1 MSQQTILTP
10 QTLDLIRVSTEFCKY
25 IEQCATAEKQEFCRV
40 MLGLLPL
47 LYLKTHLIPDVP
59 EMPGWNEEAVTEDD
73 YNFVRQSVAKVLGE
87 DDDYLDVFVED
98 FKYSDTPILCTV
110 SENLADVYQPVR
122 NLVEVFRQQSDCE
135 EALQTALYDT
145 LDQFRLSWGQKL
157 LGALRTLHD
166 ISAKTL

>member
-1 MSQQTILTP
+1 MI
-10 QTLDLIRVSTEFCKY
+10 
-25 IEQCATAEKQEFCRV
+25 
-40 MLGLLPL
+40 
-47 LYLKTHLIPDVP
+47 
-59 EMPGWNEEAVTEDD
+59 
-73 YNFVRQSVAKVLGE
+73 
-87 DDDYLDVFVED
+87 VED
-98 FKYSDTPILCTV
+98 FTNCDTPLLCTV

-166 ISAKTL
+166 VTAKTL

>member
-25 IEQCATAEKQEFCRV
+25 IEQCANTEKEEFCRV

-47 LYLKTHLIPDVP
+47 LYLKAHLVPDVP

-110 SENLADVYQPVR
+110 S
-122 NLVEVFRQQSDCE
+122 
-135 EALQTALYDT
+135 
-145 LDQFRLSWGQKL
+145 
-157 LGALRTLHD
+157 
-166 ISAKTL
+166 